1 MRPIRLL
8 KRPWLLVGLLLLLLT
23 ACAPSEP
30 AVEESAPEPAAA
42 ATAAES
48 ADDAEAS
55 DVVEIAVTPTPET
68 ARSGK
73 IVISF
78 QGRDTQTWEAMCD
91 AYTERNPDVECVV
104 ELKPSEGYQ
113 EWIRTQFARC
123 ARSPFVNANVV
134 ADLVNDKR
142 FLDLAAYLDQTSP
155 YTNQPWREDM
165 DDAALANMRNPVTGA
180 TYMLNLET
188 VQVLWFYNKSAFA
201 DAGILED
208 AEALAQT
215 PRNQPTWDQFMG
227 WCDAL
232 NEAGYIP
239 VSIAGDYDSFW
250 SGAFGWLARMYADQ
264 FTRHEAEPCA
274 ARKGT
279 TVSARASTIVELRPH
294 RPLQRRRHRYHV

>member
-1 MRPIRLL
+1 M
-8 KRPWLLVGLLLLLLT
+8 
-23 ACAPSEP
+23 
-30 AVEESAPEPAAA
+30 
-42 ATAAES
+42 
-48 ADDAEAS
+48 
-55 DVVEIAVTPTPET
+55 AVTPTPET

-113 EWIRTQFARC
+113 EWIRTQFASGVPE
-123 ARSPFVNANVV
+123 ASFVNANVV

-250 SGAFGWLARMYADQ
+250 SGALGWLAHVCRPIHPPRGRTVRCQEGDYCFREGIDDCGATTPPTPTTTTPPISRLTSCAKSLRCAMAISVLMA
-264 FTRHEAEPCA
+264 RRGAPCTPTSKTLPTA
-274 ARKGT
+274 ARLPAG
-279 TVSARASTIVELRPH
+279 SARRMPIRSS
-294 RPLQRRRHRYHV
+294 